1 MNNKTNKKI
10 VITGVTRGLGR
21 ALVEKFSELGH
32 TLIGCGRTQPII
44 AEMNEYFGKPHDFD
58 VVDVTD
64 DNQVAAWSRRI
75 LTNNDPPDLL
85 INNAALI
92 NKNALLW
99 EISAKEFDAIIDV
112 NLKGVANV
120 IRHFVPAM
128 VARQSGVIVNLSSGW
143 GRTVEREEAPY
154 CCTKWGIEGLTQ
166 ALALE
171 LPEGMAAIPLSP
183 GIINTDM
190 LRTCLGEQAV
200 NYQSAEEWAESAAP
214 FLLKLNAQDNGKPMS
229 IKAG

>member
-1 MNNKTNKKI
+1 MNNKANKKI

-44 AEMNEYFGKPHDFD
+44 AEMNEYFGKPHDFE

-64 DNQVAAWSRRI
+64 DNQVADWSRRI
-75 LTNNDPPDLL
+75 LANYDPPDLL

-92 NKNALLW
+92 NKNGLLW
-99 EISAKEFDAIIDV
+99 EISAKEFDAVIDV

-120 IRHFVPAM
+120 LRHFVPAM
-128 VARQSGVIVNLSSGW
+128 VVRQTGVIVNLSSGW
-143 GRTVEREEAPY
+143 GRAVEREEAPY

-171 LPEGMAAIPLSP
+171 LPKGMAAIPLSP

-190 LRTCLGEQAV
+190 LQTCLGEEAA
-200 NYQSAEEWAESAAP
+200 NYQSATEWADIAVP
-214 FLLKLNAQDNGKPMS
+214 FLLKLNAKDNGKPMS
-229 IKAG
+229 IRAS